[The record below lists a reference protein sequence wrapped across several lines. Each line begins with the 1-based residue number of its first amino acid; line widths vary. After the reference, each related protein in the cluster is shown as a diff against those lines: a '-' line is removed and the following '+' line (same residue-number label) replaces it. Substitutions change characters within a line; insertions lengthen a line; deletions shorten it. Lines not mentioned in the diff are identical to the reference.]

1 MIYVFDSGPLIVM
14 FRHYYRNRFPSLWE
28 LFDEMIENGGIISV
42 REVKGELEDKE
53 DSLSEWVSEN
63 SEIFLEAIP
72 DEGLFVSQIFQIQH
86 FQQLISKKAQLK
98 GKKVADP
105 FVIAKAHSLGENG
118 CVVTTEK
125 LKPNAAQI
133 PNVCE
138 HFGVSWTNLEGFMR
152 TEGWTF

>member
-14 FRHYYRNRFPSLWE
+14 FKHYYRDRFPSLWV

-63 SEIFLEAIP
+63 SDIFLEATP
-72 DEGLFVSQIFQIQH
+72 DEGLFVSKIFQIRH

-125 LKPNAAQI
+125 WKENAAQI
-133 PNVCE
+133 PNVCD
-138 HFGVSWTNLEGFMR
+138 HFDVNWTNLEGFMR
-152 TEGWTF
+152 DEGWTF